1 MSICISFFLG
11 LLWSLCQCFFS
22 LVSLDPQKN
31 RRIEIHRP
39 THFRLF
45 VEKGVLDLVFEEL
58 KKPAIGLTVSTTPCV
73 YLSGKKCLAF
83 DQP

>member
-1 MSICISFFLG
+1 MSICISLFLG
-11 LLWSLCQCFFS
+11 LLWSLCQCFFFIGQPGS
-22 LVSLDPQKN
+22 KKN

-39 THFRLF
+39 THFSLF

-58 KKPAIGLTVSTTPCV
+58 KKPTVGLTVSTTPCV